1 MADSIYAPHNSNH
14 DDAAAAEHQHQLDAD
29 DQQQHLHEHEHE
41 HDEDEEDEEVSL
53 QPSNP
58 FLAKP
63 LLYLSGIDA
72 ATSDQDI
79 AAKTFGKF
87 LPVRLN
93 IDRDVA
99 EGELAKGT
107 VEFQTLDKAEKAY
120 ATVRGT
126 ITLAITEDAADP
138 KPAAK
143 PRLVKHLPP
152 HTDDAMLFE
161 LFRPFG
167 PLARAHCILSN
178 PSGQYTGFRGMGQLD
193 FYDETHAQNAQNE
206 MHCAEVD
213 GKTISVSI
221 DNVPRRPSG
230 QAEFSA
236 AAAPFVPAGARS
248 LNAAAPSFQPPARTA
263 SGSQAS
269 IYASQTPTSPQPV
282 NHQTAGPLYPVPGSN
297 LQFSS
302 SAGTYIDPCN
312 LFIKNIDPEVD
323 SNQLFNAFKSFGRIV
338 SARIMRDSEKISR
351 GFGFVSF
358 THADEASRA
367 LAATNNTMLGS
378 QKINVRLHEPKRMRA
393 EKLAAKFGAD
403 THSPGGSETGG
414 HGGDQSPDAS
424 HSPGVASPNLAQATA
439 AKKADKRASNSYFK
453 AALNNETEP
462 VDAEQLAALTSGVRQ
477 EILSGEFSKRVSKL
491 PTISNDQVGS
501 IVDELVKMR
510 LTDAV
515 DALNNPIELL
525 QRVTDARE
533 KLGIIGG
540 ASATSN
546 GNGAEAAPAPVP
558 QSSSGFLVPP
568 PSKKPTGDA
577 ASILSTAP
585 ATGKERE
592 RLYNAIQGVAPAG
605 SDVEAITDMLVS
617 LPKKERALCLFNTEL
632 LRTKVDEAREILEMS
647 DEEDDGQVRA
657 GNGLSAGAPSQP
669 DVVPG
674 APATP
679 ADSTRALKS
688 APVTTGS
695 AAAAAD
701 LDAAPSSYTLS
712 SLAALPAAEI
722 VRLASAPPSAGL
734 PLPKADPNVVRET
747 DAFVD
752 GLSGKPVH
760 DQKQKVGDV
769 LHKKIKAFGFKGAP
783 KLTIALLDSEDLRS
797 LAHLMNSYPEVLKE
811 KVQQLVANK

>member
-1 MADSIYAPHNSNH
+1 MADSIYAPHNNNNNDDRDREH
-14 DDAAAAEHQHQLDAD
+14 DDI
-29 DQQQHLHEHEHE
+29 
-41 HDEDEEDEEVSL
+41 DEEDEDDEISL
-53 QPSNP
+53 QPENP
-58 FLAKP
+58 FLTKP
-63 LLYLSGIDA
+63 LLYLSSIDTA
-72 ATSDQDI
+72 VSDQDI

-87 LPVRLN
+87 LPVRLT
-93 IDRDVA
+93 IDR
-99 EGELAKGT
+99 EGTDEHATGT

-126 ITLAITEDAADP
+126 ITLAITEDAVDP

-152 HTDDAMLFE
+152 HTDDAMLYD
-161 LFRPFG
+161 LFRRYG

-178 PSGQYTGFRGMGQLD
+178 PAGQYTGFRGMGQLD

-230 QAEFSA
+230 TAEFSA

-248 LNAAAPSFQPPARTA
+248 LNAAAPSFQPPQRTP

-269 IYASQTPTSPQPV
+269 IYAATSPTSPQPV

-312 LFIKNIDPEVD
+312 LFIKNIDPNID
-323 SNQLFNAFKSFGRIV
+323 SNQLFTTFKAFGRIV
-338 SARIMRDSEKISR
+338 SARIMRDSDGNSR

-358 THADEASRA
+358 TQAEEASRA
-367 LAATNNTMLGS
+367 LATTNNSMLGN

-403 THSPGGSETGG
+403 SSTSPGGSETGG
-414 HGGDQSPDAS
+414 WTGE
-424 HSPGVASPNLAQATA
+424 HSPEATPSPALGSPSAGNAAVAT
-439 AKKADKRASNSYFK
+439 KKADKRASNSYFK
-453 AALNNETEP
+453 AALSNETET

-477 EILSGEFSKRVSKL
+477 EVLSGEFSKRVGKL
-491 PTISNDQVGS
+491 PTIAEDQLGM
-501 IVDELVKMR
+501 IVDELVKLR

-533 KLGIIGG
+533 KLGIIHGSLSSVG
-540 ASATSN
+540 N
-546 GNGAEAAPAPVP
+546 GNGNGKNGSEAAAPT
-558 QSSSGFLVPP
+558 QSSSSGFLLP
-568 PSKKPTGDA
+568 PSSKKATGDA
-577 ASILSTAP
+577 SSVLSSAP

-592 RLYNAIQGVAPAG
+592 RLFNAIQGVAPAG

-617 LPKKERALCLFNTEL
+617 LPKKERAMCLFNNEM
-632 LRTKVDEAREILEMS
+632 LRNKVEEAREILSMS
-647 DEEDDGQVRA
+647 DDEEED
-657 GNGLSAGAPSQP
+657 GAPAVPAGGEASS
-669 DVVPG
+669 VVPG

-679 ADSTRALKS
+679 ADSTRALKN
-688 APVTTGS
+688 APVS
-695 AAAAAD
+695 AAAAAP
-701 LDAAPSSYTLS
+701 AETPATTTYTLS
-712 SLAALPAAEI
+712 TLAALPALEI
-722 VRLASAPPSAGL
+722 VRLASAPPSSANSGGL
-734 PLPKADPNVVRET
+734 PLPKADGNVLRET

-769 LHKKIKAFGFKGAP
+769 LHKKIKAMGFKGAP

-797 LAHLMNSYPEVLKE
+797 LAHLMNSYPEVLRE
-811 KVQQLVANK
+811 KVQQHIATK

>member
-1 MADSIYAPHNSNH
+1 MADSIYAPHNNSNNSI
-14 DDAAAAEHQHQLDAD
+14 
-29 DQQQHLHEHEHE
+29 
-41 HDEDEEDEEVSL
+41 DEEDEEISL
-53 QPSNP
+53 QPDNP
-58 FLAKP
+58 FLTKP
-63 LLYLSGIDA
+63 LLHLSAIDSSI
-72 ATSDQDI
+72 SDQDI
-79 AAKTFGKF
+79 AAKTFGNF
-87 LPVRLN
+87 LPVRLS
-93 IDRDVA
+93 IDRESQHD
-99 EGELAKGT
+99 GELATGT

-152 HTDDAMLFE
+152 HTDDGMLFD
-161 LFRPFG
+161 LFRRYG

-178 PSGQYTGFRGMGQLD
+178 PAGQYTGFRGMGQLD
-193 FYDETHAQNAQNE
+193 FYDETHAQHAQNE

-221 DNVPRRPSG
+221 DSVSRQPTTS
-230 QAEFSA
+230 AEFSA

-248 LNAAAPSFQPPARTA
+248 LNAAAPSFQPPQRTA
-263 SGSQAS
+263 SGSNAS
-269 IYASQTPTSPQPV
+269 IYAAAAPGTPTSPQPV

-312 LFIKNIDPEVD
+312 LFIKNIDVNID
-323 SNQLFNAFKSFGRIV
+323 SNQLFTTFKSFGRIV
-338 SARIMRDSEKISR
+338 SARVMRDGEGNSR

-358 THADEASRA
+358 TTAEEASRA
-367 LAATNNTMLGS
+367 LATTNNSMLGN
-378 QKINVRLHEPKRMRA
+378 QKINVRLHEPKRMR
-393 EKLAAKFGAD
+393 EQKLAAKFGAD
-403 THSPGGSETGG
+403 STSPGGSETGG
-414 HGGDQSPDAS
+414 WTGDQSPEATP
-424 HSPGVASPNLAQATA
+424 SPAHGSPSTTQQGSAA

-453 AALNNETEP
+453 AALSNETET

-477 EILSGEFSKRVSKL
+477 EVLSGEFSKRVSKL
-491 PTISNDQVGS
+491 PTIQDDQVSS

-533 KLGIIGG
+533 KLGIIHGSLPSV
-540 ASATSN
+540 SAPVGN
-546 GNGAEAAPAPVP
+546 GNGTEAAATQP
-558 QSSSGFLVPP
+558 QQPPSSSSGFLLP
-568 PSKKPTGDA
+568 PSSKKATGDA
-577 ASILSTAP
+577 ASVLSSAP

-592 RLYNAIQGVAPAG
+592 RLFNAIQGVAPAG

-617 LPKKERALCLFNTEL
+617 LPKKERALCLFNTEM
-632 LRTKVDEAREILEMS
+632 LRNKVEEAREILSMS
-647 DEEDDGQVRA
+647 DEEDDDKGYSPAVT
-657 GNGLSAGAPSQP
+657 APAAEASS
-669 DVVPG
+669 VVPG

-679 ADSTRALKS
+679 ADSTRALKD
-688 APVTTGS
+688 APVS
-695 AAAAAD
+695 AAAGSST
-701 LDAAPSSYTLS
+701 DAASSAPQTYTLS
-712 SLAALPAAEI
+712 TLAALPALEI
-722 VRLASAPPSAGL
+722 VRLASAPPSSANSGGL
-734 PLPKADPNVVRET
+734 PLPKADANVLRET

-752 GLSGKPVH
+752 GLSGKPMH

-769 LHKKIKAFGFKGAP
+769 LHKKIKAMGYKGAP

-797 LAHLMNSYPEVLKE
+797 LAHLMNSYPEVLRE
-811 KVQQLVANK
+811 KVQQHIASK